1 MEHYLNNTNDK
12 NESKVEQYVFLLLY
26 VVELGLRALSEGR
39 YFFIGDNMKWNWFD
53 MAIIGVSIVS
63 DFLANQNSLSF
74 VRITRLL
81 KVFKTT
87 RIFRALQRLGLGDLQ
102 RMVMQVFGCV
112 RVLLWCFGLLAF
124 ITYVFAIFFMY
135 SLVALPAADEEGYL
149 ADVQD
154 MFGSMTQT
162 MLTLLEATTG
172 GIDWSDVYDVLAR
185 AGGTVSFCFV
195 LYVLFFVIA
204 VWNIITATFVEKMT
218 KMAKPD
224 NDALAMEERIRNF
237 DIAADLKELFQSMD
251 LDSSHTMSHAELK
264 ACLSNP
270 VFQDFLL
277 THDVHIYEASTF
289 LEMLFEDGDV
299 ASLNIETLVAYCLR
313 IKGQATSLDLH
324 TMKYELSTG
333 LHRAQVLLEKLEGE
347 LAHLRLRRAVRMQP
361 ATTSCD
367 NDPSWIAG

>member
-1 MEHYLNNTNDK
+1 M
-12 NESKVEQYVFLLLY
+12 
-26 VVELGLRALSEGR
+26 
-39 YFFIGDNMKWNWFD
+39 
-53 MAIIGVSIVS
+53 
-63 DFLANQNSLSF
+63 
-74 VRITRLL
+74 
-81 KVFKTT
+81 
-87 RIFRALQRLGLGDLQ
+87 
-102 RMVMQVFGCV
+102 
-112 RVLLWCFGLLAF
+112 
-124 ITYVFAIFFMY
+124 
-135 SLVALPAADEEGYL
+135 
-149 ADVQD
+149 
-154 MFGSMTQT
+154 
-162 MLTLLEATTG
+162 
-172 GIDWSDVYDVLAR
+172 
-185 AGGTVSFCFV
+185 
-195 LYVLFFVIA
+195 YVLFFVIA
-204 VWNIITATFVEKMT
+204 VWNIITATFVEKMA

-224 NDALAMEERIRNF
+224 NDALAMEERMNNF
-237 DIAADLKELFQSMD
+237 EVAADLKELFQSMD